1 MRGLICSLAAVA
13 LFACCSGV
21 ALANEADR
29 ALPAPTVDSDAA
41 QRQPSET
48 AVLAGGC
55 FWGMQGVFE
64 HVKGVKQVW
73 AGYSGGGP
81 ATAHYEIVGT
91 GVTGHA
97 ESVKIVFD
105 PKLVSFGQI
114 LQLYFSVMDPTQLN
128 YQGPDEGTQYR
139 SEIFAANPVQQHIAQ
154 AYIAQL
160 EKTHAFSAPIVTRVG
175 AFTSFYPAEGYHQD
189 FLINHPSQPYIV
201 IYDLPKIAKLKRLYP
216 QLYADKPVSVAR
228 SN

>member
-1 MRGLICSLAAVA
+1 MPQLIRSLAAVA
-13 LFACCSGV
+13 LLALCAGA

-29 ALPAPTVDSDAA
+29 ALPAPAVDTDAA
-41 QRQPSET
+41 QRQSSET

-73 AGYSGGGP
+73 AGYSGGGT
-81 ATAHYEIVGT
+81 ATAHYEMVGT

-128 YQGPDEGTQYR
+128 YQGPDEGSQYR
-139 SEIFAANPVQQHIAQ
+139 SEIFAANPVQQHIAL
-154 AYIAQL
+154 AYVAQL
-160 EKTHAFSAPIVTRVG
+160 EKAQAFSAPIVTRVG
-175 AFTSFYPAEGYHQD
+175 ALSAFYPAEAYHQD
-189 FLINHPSQPYIV
+189 FQINHPDQAYIA
-201 IYDLPKIAKLKRLYP
+201 IYDLPKVAKLKRLYP
-216 QLYADKPVSVAR
+216 QYYAAKPVTVAR